1 MSKTSVFE
9 RENDSILQTYGRLPI
24 IAEKAEGV
32 NVWDSN
38 NNKYLDLLGGI
49 AVNVLGHSHPKI
61 VVAIEEQSKKYL
73 HISNFFYQE
82 PQIKLAEKLKAMT
95 GYDKVFYSNSGAES
109 SEGAIKAARKWGA
122 IHNKPELVAFTGG
135 FHGRTYGALSMME
148 GDVYKKD
155 KGPFIPNNT
164 ILRYNS
170 LEDLETG
177 IDESVAAVMIEFL
190 QGSGG
195 LTVANQDWVA
205 KLVELRE
212 KYNFLII
219 ADEVQSGLGRTGKFF
234 SFEHFDIEPDIVTI
248 AKGLGGGIP
257 IGAILFNKKT
267 AQLLEKGE
275 HGTTFGGNALA
286 CATGNVVLDE
296 LENGLMYHI
305 NEISSYLKSK
315 LESLVDKYPQQ
326 VAQYKGLGLMCGLE
340 FKTEAKPIVSKL
352 LDHKIITNATSGT
365 VLRLVPPYVI
375 SKENVDEFIETLDS
389 IISEL

>member
-1 MSKTSVFE
+1 MSTSSIFE

-24 IAEKAEGV
+24 IADKAEGV
-32 NVWDSN
+32 YVWDTN
-38 NNKYLDLLGGI
+38 NNEYLDLLGGI

-61 VVAIEEQSKKYL
+61 IEAIEVQSKKYL

-82 PQIKLAEKLKAMT
+82 PQIKLAEKLKNMT

-109 SEGAIKAARKWGA
+109 TEEAIKAVRKWGA
-122 IHNKPELVAFTGG
+122 IHNKTELVAFTAG

-155 KGPFIPNNT
+155 KGPFIPNNK
-164 ILRYNS
+164 IIQFNS
-170 LEDLETG
+170 IEELESE
-177 IDESVAAVMIEFL
+177 IDATVAAVMIEFL

-195 LTVANQDWVA
+195 LTVANPEWV
-205 KLVELRE
+205 LRLNELRE

-234 SFEHFDIEPDIVTI
+234 SFEYFGIEPDIVTI

-296 LENGLMYHI
+296 LENGLINHI
-305 NEISSYLKSK
+305 VEISAYLKSQ
-315 LESLVDKYPQQ
+315 LQSLVSKYPQQ
-326 VAQYKGLGLMCGLE
+326 VLQYKGLGLMCGLE
-340 FKTEAKPIVSKL
+340 FKTEVKPIVNKL
-352 LDHKIITNATSGT
+352 LENRIITNATSGN

-375 SKENVDEFIETLDS
+375 SKENVNDFIDKLDE

>member
-1 MSKTSVFE
+1 MSNTSVFE

-24 IAEKAEGV
+24 IAEKAKGV

-61 VVAIEEQSKKYL
+61 VEAIEEQSKKYL

-82 PQIKLAEKLKAMT
+82 PQIKLAEKLKAMS

-195 LTVANQDWVA
+195 LTVANPDWVA

-234 SFEHFDIEPDIVTI
+234 SFELFNIEPDIVTI

-296 LENGLMYHI
+296 LENGLMDHI

-315 LESLVDKYPQQ
+315 LESLVEKYPQQ

-340 FKTEAKPIVSKL
+340 FKREAKPIVSKL

-375 SKENVDEFIETLDS
+375 SKENVDEFIERLDS